1 MAVSTLLVVGAVC
14 TIFAIFALVLALT
27 DRSTTRWQRQGHDE
41 DRAST
46 RASFPDK
53 HVA

>member
-1 MAVSTLLVVGAVC
+1 MAMSTLLVVTAVC
-14 TIFAIFALVLALT
+14 LIFAIFALVLAVT
-27 DRSTTRWQRQGHDE
+27 DHSTTRWQRQDQDK

-53 HVA
+53 HVM